1 MDPVRIAIR
10 CLFSFI
16 VLLAM
21 VRLSGKRLISH
32 ASAFDFVLS
41 LVAGDLVDDVIFA
54 EVPVLEFI
62 VAIGVLT
69 VFELFASFL
78 VRSSRQAV
86 WLLEG
91 KPGILLKHGILDQK
105 GTRSEQLNE
114 QEVEAL
120 LRLKGVEKEKWY
132 QVKLATLEN
141 SGAFAILKKDSRRD
155 AQKKDRSRLRG

>member
-41 LVAGDLVDDVIFA
+41 LLAGDLVDDVIFA
-54 EVPVLEFI
+54 EVPVLEFL

-69 VFELFASFL
+69 LLELSASFL
-78 VRSSRQAV
+78 VYSSKKAV

-91 KPGILLKHGILDQK
+91 NPGLLLENGLLDHK
-105 GTRSEQLNE
+105 GMRSEKINE
-114 QEVEAL
+114 QELEAL
-120 LRLKGVEKEKWY
+120 LRLKGMEKEKWH
-132 QVKLATLEN
+132 QVKLATVEA
-141 SGAFAILKKDSRRD
+141 SGEFATLKNDAMKD
-155 AQKKDRSRLRG
+155 AQKKDRSRLR